1 MTVGHD
7 GFELL
12 CWNLNPA
19 RTLIKVRLTFSTAT
33 PTSPFPLF
41 RDSWRSQTQFIFQ
54 QPPPTHT
61 DAYLPPVLRGL
72 ESPHSTSV
80 DNWTPSAWEI
90 PRRNKTGT
98 RRCRLTSGLSN
109 ISTTVRMRR
118 RRRLGRTFT
127 TSQIRKKNPPLW
139 QCFFLIQFTL
149 WMSHFLSCGGCCAR
163 STGGISTPSGSR
175 VKLSSGH
182 VVRISTVFGV
192 P

>member
-1 MTVGHD
+1 MRSPACWWWLTDWGGHV

-41 RDSWRSQTQFIFQ
+41 RDSLRSQTQFIFQ

-61 DAYLPPVLRGL
+61 DAYLPPILRGL

-90 PRRNKTGT
+90 PRRKKTGT

-118 RRRLGRTFT
+118 RQRLGRTFT
-127 TSQIRKKNPPLW
+127 TSQIWKKKHPFGSASFWFN
-139 QCFFLIQFTL
+139 
-149 WMSHFLSCGGCCAR
+149 SHFECLTSWALVAVVQDQQEKYPHPQAPGWSCPRG
-163 STGGISTPSGSR
+163 T
-175 VKLSSGH
+175 
-182 VVRISTVFGV
+182 
-192 P
+192 